1 MARKAKKGRSPTRP
15 KPFYELAE
23 VKLLIQEKK
32 VLLRGNALDEAR
44 EAFGWDSSDIL
55 SALAGLQLKHFHK
68 SDVSKFDPLVV
79 VDYYK
84 AYRLKGEE
92 IYTHFYINDTTG
104 RLVVNS
110 FKEI

>member
-1 MARKAKKGRSPTRP
+1 VA
-15 KPFYELAE
+15 
-23 VKLLIQEKK
+23 
-32 VLLRGNALDEAR
+32 
-44 EAFGWDSSDIL
+44 
-55 SALAGLQLKHFHK
+55 
-68 SDVSKFDPLVV
+68 KFDPLVV